1 MIIKFLLIA
10 GLLTCIVYMQVQRH
24 SSRLLSR
31 IVVLVALVGII
42 FVIQPSLTNKLA
54 NFVGVGRGADL
65 IIYCWLLISLILIVN
80 LQLKIIS
87 VNQTVTEL
95 ARQIAL
101 QSPAKQTQDMQGNH

>member
-10 GLLTCIVYMQVQRH
+10 GLLSCIAYMKVQRH

-42 FVIQPSLTNKLA
+42 FVIQPGLTNKLA
-54 NFVGVGRGADL
+54 SFVGVGRGADL